1 VPEGGAVPLAR
12 MGCGAWCEEEAGGIE
27 EGAPNMREHEI
38 NHRKGAESAKTR
50 MRFAFMAVIER
61 VSAGR
66 GSACL
71 QRQCEGVVGV

>member
-38 NHRKGAESAKTR
+38 NPPQRR
-50 MRFAFMAVIER
+50 R
-61 VSAGR
+61 VREDPAALCGH
-66 GSACL
+66 G
-71 QRQCEGVVGV
+71 GD